1 MPPRPVDSTPMRE
14 PLRVGVVGAG
24 VFGGYH
30 AGKVAGHPRA
40 VLSGVSD
47 PDLVRARAM
56 GLRHGVGGMT
66 LDTLLA
72 ESDAVVVASPATT
85 HGEVAVR
92 ALEAGLHVLV
102 EKPLAHTV
110 AWGERVVDAAQGR
123 VLQVGHQER
132 LVAEAAGLRN
142 LQGIT
147 GVEAW
152 RESPASNR
160 GRDVGVALDL
170 MIHDIDLAHWL
181 LGGAAEDVAGES
193 NGNVAEAVFTIGGV
207 PVHLRSSR
215 VAEVSRRMMRIH
227 HAGGV
232 AEVDWNSKT
241 VSGAV
246 DGLDPDFGARDMAR
260 DSLGA
265 ATDRFVRAVLD
276 GDPPL
281 ASGEDGLRALRVA
294 AKVEG

>member
-1 MPPRPVDSTPMRE
+1 MPPGPADSFPVSRS
-14 PLRVGVVGAG
+14 LRVGVVGAG

-30 AGKVAGHPRA
+30 AGKIAGHPRA

-47 PDLVRARAM
+47 PDLPRARAV
-56 GLRHGVGGMT
+56 GLSHGVGGMT

-72 ESDAVVVASPATT
+72 ESDAVVVASPAVT
-85 HGEVAVR
+85 HGEVAVQ
-92 ALEAGLHVLV
+92 ALEAGRHVLV

-110 AWGERVVDAAQGR
+110 TWGERVVEAADGL

-132 LVAEAAGLRN
+132 LVAEAAGLRS
-142 LQGIT
+142 LCDIT

-152 RESPASNR
+152 RESPASKR

-170 MIHDIDLAHWL
+170 MVHDIDLAHWL
-181 LGGAAEDVAGES
+181 LDGEAEDVAGNS
-193 NGNVAEAVFTIGGV
+193 NGDVAEAVFTIDGV

-215 VAEVSRRMMRIH
+215 VAEASRRVMRIH

-232 AEVDWNSKT
+232 AEVDWNAKT

-246 DGLDPDFGARDMAR
+246 EGLDPAFGEREAAR

-276 GDPPL
+276 GDAPL
-281 ASGEDGLRALRVA
+281 ASGKDGLRALRVA